1 MPFDLE
7 LNSINQITDAERRGK
22 ASDLFWPWCGANVSV
37 LAISYGAFL
46 LGFGINFWQATLA
59 AIIGTVLSFLLVGV
73 SSLAGKKY
81 SVPTMV
87 LSRATFGVKG
97 NFLPGFLSYLVFVG
111 WETVLVSIATLATG
125 TIFERIGSLDRNSA
139 LSLGFLVSVTLTIAG
154 GVLGYKVIMQ
164 MQKWISLITLIA
176 TAIYMALTLNKI
188 NWELISATDG
198 GSLAGFIG
206 AVIFA
211 ITGIGLGWVN
221 SAADYSRYL
230 PRTVKSR
237 SVVGWTVF
245 GASLAPIIMVTY
257 GAALAGSS
265 QKLYESVA
273 MDPVGA
279 ITNILPTWFLFLFAL
294 IAILGLIGGAILDL
308 YSSGLTLVA
317 LGAPI
322 KRHKAAMLD
331 AIIMLIGTVYI
342 VWFSDNF
349 LLPFQGFLI
358 TIGVPLAAWSAIFA
372 ADVLFRK
379 VLNEDELFNP
389 FGIYR
394 GVNKNSI
401 AIMSVATLIGYGFV
415 TNTFATWLNWQ
426 GYFMQLIGGKD
437 GQWAYANIGVLLAL
451 IVGFCGQYLAL
462 KQQSA
467 AQHLND

>member
-1 MPFDLE
+1 MPLFKFGLELE

-230 PRTVKSR
+230 PRTVKSG
-237 SVVGWTVF
+237 SVVGWTIF

-342 VWFSDNF
+342 VWFSKNF

-379 VLNEDELFNP
+379 ELDESELYNP
-389 FGIYR
+389 FGKYR
-394 GVNKNSI
+394 GAEKSAIWIMAI
-401 AIMSVATLIGYGFV
+401 ATVVGYGFV
-415 TNTFATWLNWQ
+415 TNTFASWLNWQ
-426 GYFMQLIGGKD
+426 GYFMNLIGGKD
-437 GQWAYANIGVLLAL
+437 GQWAFSNLGVIFALLIGF
-451 IVGFCGQYLAL
+451 IGQTFKYIKRA
-462 KQQSA
+462 
-467 AQHLND
+467 

>member
-1 MPFDLE
+1 MPNLGFELE
-7 LNSINQITDAERRGK
+7 RNGVNQISDADRRGK
-22 ASDLFWPWCGANVSV
+22 ASDLFWPWCGANVSI

-46 LGFGINFWQATLA
+46 LGFGLNFWQATAA
-59 AIIGTVLSFLLVGV
+59 AIIGTLLSFLLVGV

-97 NFLPGFLSYLVFVG
+97 NLLPGFLSYLVFVG

-139 LSLGFLVSVTLTIAG
+139 LALGFLVAVTLTIAG
-154 GVLGYKVIMQ
+154 GVLGHKVIMQ
-164 MQKWISLITLIA
+164 MQRWITFVTTIATLIY
-176 TAIYMALTLNKI
+176 IALTLNEI
-188 NWELISATDG
+188 NWDLISATDG
-198 GSLAGFIG
+198 GSIAAFVG

-230 PRTVKSR
+230 PRTTNGA
-237 SVVGWTVF
+237 SVIGWTVF
-245 GASLAPIIMVTY
+245 GASLAPIVMVTY

-265 QKLYESVA
+265 QELYESVA
-273 MDPVGA
+273 VDPVGA
-279 ITNILPTWFLFLFAL
+279 ITNLLPTWFLFFFAL

-322 KRHKAAMLD
+322 KRHFAAMID
-331 AIIMLIGTVYI
+331 ALIMLLGTVYI
-342 VWFSDNF
+342 VWFSEDF
-349 LLPFQGFLI
+349 LAPFQGFLI

-379 VLNEDELFNP
+379 HLDESELFNP

-394 GVNKNSI
+394 GINRSAI
-401 AIMSVATLIGYGFV
+401 AIMAIATSIGYGFV
-415 TNTFATWLNWQ
+415 TNTFASWLNWQ
-426 GYFMQLIGGKD
+426 GYFMHLIGGKD
-437 GQWAYANIGVLLAL
+437 GQWAFANVGVIFAILIGF
-451 IVGFCGQYLAL
+451 IGQGISLRSRNA
-462 KQQSA
+462 
-467 AQHLND
+467 